1 LNGLQESLFN
11 HFRPLQEAVCSPFG
25 CEKAIYVLNAALEDR
40 TLAGPN
46 FPAVLLA
53 DASHAFLSVPRT
65 EVPSR
70 PSEIQELSA
79 LHGTASFPVVQ
90 HMDGH
95 LVQIQSA
102 KGVKQGYNLGTIL
115 YSIALHTTF
124 VQSIEGLDVSAKV
137 MISLQLQLLKC
148 S

>member
-1 LNGLQESLFN
+1 M
-11 HFRPLQEAVCSPFG
+11 
-25 CEKAIYVLNAALEDR
+25 
-40 TLAGPN
+40 AGPN

-115 YSIALHTTF
+115 YSIAMHTTF
-124 VQSIEGLDVSAKV
+124 VQSIEGLDVSAKAYADDFSSV
-137 MISLQLQLLKC
+137 AASEVLLEVINCLSNSIYSLNLSKKRFLWPHSTDPSHCGYQ
-148 S
+148 SS